1 MLKPLNRLLYLF
13 FCLALCTSSSAFAV
27 QKEYVL
33 KAGFLYNFARL
44 GQWQSA
50 PENGSDF
57 LICSPDSQF
66 IAIANAAL
74 ENRKVHERHLR
85 NKLTPL
91 ETTALEGC
99 DIVFITDNTYNMWL
113 DANPALNLKNTMIVG
128 ETDGFIAAQGH
139 IRFFLSSSKVRFEV
153 APSKLKKAGITMS
166 SKVLRLARVVEG

>member
-1 MLKPLNRLLYLF
+1 MLKLLNRLLYLF
-13 FCLALCTSSSAFAV
+13 LCLGLCTSPSAFAV

-50 PENGSDF
+50 KENTPDF
-57 LICSPDSQF
+57 LICSPDSKF

-74 ENRKVHERHLR
+74 ENRKVHNRYLR
-85 NKLTPL
+85 NKYTPL
-91 ETTALEGC
+91 KRTVLEDC
-99 DIVFITDNTYNMWL
+99 DIVFITDNTYKLWL
-113 DANPALNLKNTMIVG
+113 EAHSALELKNTMVVG
-128 ETDGFIAAQGH
+128 ETDGFIAANGH

-153 APSKLKKAGITMS
+153 APNKLKKAGITMS